1 MASIITATTTSGL
14 TQSADN
20 RGVLQLASGT
30 GNLVTVPSVTGTML
44 TTASTFAGT
53 GPTFLAYQTTVQSVA
68 NATVVKIN
76 FDTEVFD
83 TNNNFDISNG
93 RFTPT
98 VAGYYQINLSISL
111 QSLAN
116 TSGLLFKNGSHYLSF
131 VTTGIAG
138 ISNTTATTSC
148 VVSMNG
154 STDYLEGYVYQGTGG
169 AVNSNNDSKFM
180 QFSGSLIRSA

>member
-1 MASIITATTTSGL
+1 MPISTVSQKGLDAPLTLTSPTLTSPVISTITNGAATITLPTTTGTL
-14 TQSADN
+14 A
-20 RGVLQLASGT
+20 LAS
-30 GNLVTVPSVTGTML
+30 TVP
-44 TTASTFAGT
+44 A
-53 GPTFLAYQTTVQSVA
+53 FLAYQTTVQSVA
-68 NATVVKIN
+68 NASVVKIN

-83 TNNNFDISNG
+83 TNNNFDTSNG

-98 VAGYYQINLSISL
+98 VAGYYQINLTISL
-111 QSLAN
+111 QMVGNSL
-116 TSGLLFKNGSHYLSF
+116 GMLFKNGAHYLGA

-138 ISNTTATTSC
+138 ISNSLGTQSC

-180 QFSGSLIRSA
+180 QFSGCLVRAA

>member
-1 MASIITATTTSGL
+1 MASIITATVASGL

-20 RGVLQLASGT
+20 SGVLQLASGT
-30 GNLVTVPSVTGTML
+30 GNLVTVPSVTGTIL

-53 GPTFLAYQTTVQSVA
+53 GPAFLAYQTTVQSVA

-83 TNNNFDISNG
+83 TNNNFDTSNG

-98 VAGYYQINLSISL
+98 VAGYYQINLTISL
-111 QSLAN
+111 QI
-116 TSGLLFKNGSHYLSF
+116 SGNSIGMLFKNGAHYLGA
-131 VTTGIAG
+131 VTTGIVG
-138 ISNTTATTSC
+138 ISNSLATQSC

-169 AVNSNNDSKFM
+169 AVNSNNDSRFM

>member
-1 MASIITATTTSGL
+1 MSSISILGDTSGSVLLQAPAVAGSTTLTLPTTTGTL
-14 TQSADN
+14 A
-20 RGVLQLASGT
+20 LAS
-30 GNLVTVPSVTGTML
+30 TVP
-44 TTASTFAGT
+44 A
-53 GPTFLAYQTTVQSVA
+53 FLAYQTTVQSVA
-68 NATVVKIN
+68 NATNVKIN

-83 TNNNFDISNG
+83 TNNNFDTSNG

-116 TSGLLFKNGSHYLSF
+116 TVGLLFKNGSHYLTF

-169 AVNSNNDSKFM
+169 AVNSNNDSRFM
-180 QFSGSLIRSA
+180 QFSGCLVRAA

>member
-1 MASIITATTTSGL
+1 L
-14 TQSADN
+14 TLPA
-20 RGVLQLASGT
+20 VSGT
-30 GNLVTVPSVTGTML
+30 VITTGSSGGVSQAML
-44 TTASTFAGT
+44 ATGVAGT
-53 GPTFLAYQTTVQSVA
+53 GPAFLAYQTTVQSVA

-83 TNNNFDISNG
+83 TNNNFDTSNG

-98 VAGYYQINLSISL
+98 VAGYYQINLTISL
-111 QSLAN
+111 QISGNSL
-116 TSGLLFKNGSHYLSF
+116 GMLFKNGAHYLGA
-131 VTTGIAG
+131 VTTGIVG
-138 ISNTTATTSC
+138 ISNSLGTQSC